1 MEYATQYYIGHHP
14 NAPKAKAK
22 KALQTVGQV
31 HSMGTKDKRR
41 TRNQQGQTEVSTATD
56 VANGF
61 LRTTF
66 LPKLEAVKSVQPATE
81 VEKVETDFYNSLCAV
96 ARHYNGFEPRDTR
109 AFGYPYNIALSVW
122 EVESHLKRHI
132 KNWNSLRLVQDDNGK
147 AFFISEEQYNI
158 GTTLYYIPVIPL
170 YKMLKNHKTKRAAR
184 LLLSVFAYL
193 YHVADIPYYREEDT
207 YLYWQY
213 EMIAD
218 WIEQDDEAELDSR
231 AAELKVAQWCGEKME
246 QKIFNRKNLDEFA
259 QRTKAF
265 KPTNDFEQECLNVA
279 KGMFALY
286 TDYPATTVFQHA
298 KCNDNYDDA
307 EQEYDVIAM
316 RKYISFIADTKG
328 WLYETIAE
336 SVNNEFNECGTSEEP
351 TIIKEFNGKPIR
363 DCSLEFENR
372 LFPLID
378 DLCYLL
384 NND

>member
-1 MEYATQYYIGHHP
+1 MEYATQYYIGHHL

-22 KALQTVGQV
+22 KTLQTVRGV

-41 TRNQQGQTEVSTATD
+41 TRNKQGQTQVSTAAD

-61 LRTTF
+61 LRTIF
-66 LPKLEAVKSVQPATE
+66 LPKLEAMKTVQPATE
-81 VEKVETDFYNSLCAV
+81 VEKIETDFYCSLCAV
-96 ARHYNGFEPRDTR
+96 ARHYNGFEPMDTR
-109 AFGYPYNIALSVW
+109 TFGYPYNIALSVW
-122 EVESHLKRHI
+122 EAENHLKRNI
-132 KNWNSLRLVQDDNGK
+132 KNWNSLRLVQDDKGK
-147 AFFISEEQYNI
+147 TFFISEEQYNT
-158 GTTLYYIPVIPL
+158 GTTLFYIPVIPL
-170 YKMLKNHKTKRAAR
+170 YKMLKDPETKRAAR

-193 YHVADIPYYREEDT
+193 YHVADIPYYRQEDA
-207 YLYWQY
+207 YIYWQY

-231 AAELKVAQWCGEKME
+231 AGELKVAEWCGEKME
-246 QKIFNRKNLDEFA
+246 QKIFNRKNLDVFA
-259 QRTKAF
+259 ERIKAF
-265 KPTNDFEQECLNVA
+265 KPKNDFEQECLNVA
-279 KGMFALY
+279 NEMFALY

-298 KCNDNYDDA
+298 KYVRDDD
-307 EQEYDVIAM
+307 EQEDEVIVM

-336 SVNNEFNECGTSEEP
+336 SVNNEFNECGATEEP
-351 TIIKEFNGKPIR
+351 TVLKKFNGTTIT
-363 DCSLEFENR
+363 DCNLEFENR

>member
-1 MEYATQYYIGHHP
+1 MEYATQYYIGHHS

-22 KALQTVGQV
+22 KTLQAVGRV
-31 HSMGTKDKRR
+31 HSMGTKDKRC
-41 TRNQQGQTEVSTATD
+41 TRNKQGQTEVSTTTD

-66 LPKLEAVKSVQPATE
+66 LPKLEAMKTVQPATE
-81 VEKVETDFYNSLCAV
+81 VEKIETDFYCSLCAV
-96 ARHYNGFEPRDTR
+96 ARHYNGFEPMDTR
-109 AFGYPYNIALSVW
+109 TFGYPYNIALSVW
-122 EVESHLKRHI
+122 EVDNHLKRNI
-132 KNWNSLRLVQDDNGK
+132 RNWNCLRLVQDDKGK
-147 AFFISEEQYNI
+147 TFFISEEQYNT
-158 GTTLYYIPVIPL
+158 GTTLFYIPVIPL
-170 YKMLKNHKTKRAAR
+170 YKMLKDPKTKRAAR

-193 YHVADIPYYREEDT
+193 YHVADIPYYRQEDA

-231 AAELKVAQWCGEKME
+231 KEELKVAQWCGEKME
-246 QKIFNRKNLDEFA
+246 QKIFNRKNLDVFA
-259 QRTKAF
+259 ERLKAF
-265 KPTNDFEQECLNVA
+265 IPTNDFEQECLNVA

-286 TDYPATTVFQHA
+286 TDYPATTVFQNA
-298 KCNDNYDDA
+298 KYVQDEE
-307 EQEYDVIAM
+307 EQEDEVIAM
-316 RKYISFIADTKG
+316 RKYISFIADVKG
-328 WLYETIAE
+328 WLYETVAE
-336 SVNNEFNECGTSEEP
+336 SVNNEFNECGTTEEP
-351 TIIKEFNGKPIR
+351 TILKKFNGTAIT